1 MLFVCHISSRDEM
14 ESAKSKFRVVVNVWA
29 MIGCVATASW
39 LIYFAR
45 SDKVSSKS
53 RILPHSGRLLELV
66 LLVKVVRWLELERA

>member
-45 SDKVSSKS
+45 SDKVS

-66 LLVKVVRWLELERA
+66 LLVKVVRWLELERV